1 MPPSRANSKICKML
15 SLNPKLPLTGA
26 SAVRYKV
33 DCRKRNHRERVMLI
47 EKYAPEHLVRT
58 GHCTY
63 LSHEAYF
70 EPIESLRKLPNEPI
84 AMPSKVSK
92 ASIKK
97 LVSRLKKEVD
107 AL

>member
-1 MPPSRANSKICKML
+1 ML
-15 SLNPKLPLTGA
+15 PLNPKLPLTGA

-33 DCRKRNHRERVMLI
+33 DCRKRNHRERVRLVD
-47 EKYAPEHLVRT
+47 KYAPQHIVRT

-70 EPIESLRKLPNEPI
+70 EPIESLRQLPD
-84 AMPSKVSK
+84 AK
-92 ASIKK
+92 AIDMVCAESRKHATIKK
-97 LVSRLKKEVD
+97 LATKLKKEID